1 MVTNNTSNRSRAP
14 EFHGFV
20 AWTSTALLFVLYL
33 IWALLP
39 DEYIIWLG
47 IRWYPNREWAVLFP
61 SWTVAL
67 FTFTYFAYSM
77 LAIARTPSF
86 NDTNSISDRHSRS
99 QTPKLSTNQYD
110 PFLAAAMPGS
120 APETYDMPIGMIN
133 RILYGKPPYA
143 RRPGD
148 RITG

>member
-1 MVTNNTSNRSRAP
+1 M
-14 EFHGFV
+14 
-20 AWTSTALLFVLYL
+20 
-33 IWALLP
+33 
-39 DEYIIWLG
+39 
-47 IRWYPNREWAVLFP
+47 LFP
-61 SWTVAL
+61 SWTVVL
-67 FTFTYFAYSM
+67 FLFTYFAYSM

-86 NDTNSISDRHSRS
+86 NDTNSISGMLIIIMTLPSLSDSDRHSRS
-99 QTPKLSTNQYD
+99 QSPKLSTNQYD

-133 RILYGKPPYA
+133 RILYGKKPPYA